1 MIFNFSKIFRLAIVL
16 SIFFGLIFIINKT
29 NSKDFTTIQIE
40 NLSDN
45 TITAYLTL
53 NDNDASWV
61 SDVNGI
67 FGIKSDEKLQGG
79 VILIPKQIL
88 SYTSDKPIA
97 GNISFNDLPLNCP
110 YPAPT
115 LFEFTLNN
123 YGTITKAQETTDI
136 SCVYGV
142 TSIGKITYSGGGIW
156 NSGQNDTIRKIQN
169 GSIYKNTG
177 LKGVYPY
184 GCTTCTGRDGMVDCN
199 NKKRYEKVNKKA
211 ICNIQRDASES
222 GGNVKIS
229 YIR

>member
-1 MIFNFSKIFRLAIVL
+1 MIILLQHI
-16 SIFFGLIFIINKT
+16 
-29 NSKDFTTIQIE
+29 
-40 NLSDN
+40 
-45 TITAYLTL
+45 
-53 NDNDASWV
+53 

>member
-16 SIFFGLIFIINKT
+16 SIFFGLIFIISKT

-40 NLSDN
+40 NLSDDN
-45 TITAYLTL
+45 ITAYLTL
-53 NDNDASWV
+53 NDNGASWV

-97 GNISFNDLPLNCP
+97 GNISFNQLPLNCP